1 MRILI
6 APTIREPYPK
16 QIEYSVDIKLIDF
29 LKATFNKP
37 FISIFNS
44 KNKIKNPNLV
54 VFSGGN
60 DLFKK
65 NKKEKLRSEID
76 NLLFKYCIKKKVSMI
91 GICHGAQFISSKLK
105 SKFSKSKIHVGI
117 HSINL
122 HQNLIN
128 KKRVK
133 VNSFHKNIINFINN
147 NETDILARADDN
159 SIEMF
164 IAKKIRALGIMWH
177 PERYAKFKKIDK
189 DIIRKFYD
197 TYRSSS
203 RKRK

>member
-1 MRILI
+1 MKILI

-16 QIEYSVDIKLIDF
+16 QIEHSIDIKLVHF
-29 LKATFNKP
+29 LRRTFNEP

-44 KNKIKNPNLV
+44 KNKIENPNLV

-76 NLLFKYCIKKKVSMI
+76 NLIFKYCIKKKIPMI
-91 GICHGAQFISSKLK
+91 GICHGAQFIASKLQ
-105 SKFSKSKIHVGI
+105 SNFSKSKIHVGI
-117 HSINL
+117 HYINFN
-122 HQNLIN
+122 QKLIN
-128 KKRVK
+128 KKRIK
-133 VNSFHKNIINFINN
+133 VNSFHENVIKFINN

-159 SIEMF
+159 SIELF
-164 IAKKIRALGIMWH
+164 IAKKIKALGIMWH
-177 PERYAKFKKIDK
+177 PERYAEFKKIDK

-197 TYRSSS
+197 TYCSSS
-203 RKRK
+203 R